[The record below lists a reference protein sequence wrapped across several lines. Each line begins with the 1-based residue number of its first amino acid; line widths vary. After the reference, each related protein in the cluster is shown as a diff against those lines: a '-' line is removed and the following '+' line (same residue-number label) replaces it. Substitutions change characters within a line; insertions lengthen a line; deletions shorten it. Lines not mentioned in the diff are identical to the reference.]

1 VRLGGPTTQ
10 QGPTPPSLSAG
21 RCASAKESEHLP
33 RQRPTNFFY
42 PFMLF
47 MVFMVTAFP
56 SPFPFFFPEFRAG
69 RCASVKERE
78 RLPRQRAMNLFFF
91 MLFMVN
97 AFFYPFLF
105 LFPQCFL
112 AK

>member
-1 VRLGGPTTQ
+1 
-10 QGPTPPSLSAG
+10 
-21 RCASAKESEHLP
+21 
-33 RQRPTNFFY
+33 
-42 PFMLF
+42 
-47 MVFMVTAFP
+47 
-56 SPFPFFFPEFRAG
+56 
-69 RCASVKERE
+69 
-78 RLPRQRAMNLFFF
+78 MNLFFFMLF